1 MLKLPDKGSLGTDAK
16 LRAVTQ
22 VNPDVASSHRPSG
35 NGGIESVEPIFLRR
49 RLQSP
54 QYDNRKD
61 GVGSPAYQG
70 RYVVKVVRSNTGDP
84 HVSISDG
91 KDGYKA
97 MPKCHP
103 KCVRKSEGKEVPLE
117 VEDNITS
124 AEGSFPALVADSKP

>member
-1 MLKLPDKGSLGTDAK
+1 
-16 LRAVTQ
+16 
-22 VNPDVASSHRPSG
+22 VNLDVASSHRPSG
-35 NGGIESVEPIFLRR
+35 NGGIESVEPVFLRR

-54 QYDNRKD
+54 HCDNRED

-70 RYVVKVVRSNTGDP
+70 RHAVKVVRSNTGGP
-84 HVSISDG
+84 YASIPDG

-103 KCVRKSEGKEVPLE
+103 RCVRKSEGREVLLE

-124 AEGSFPALVADSKP
+124 VEGSLPALVTVSTQGRIS